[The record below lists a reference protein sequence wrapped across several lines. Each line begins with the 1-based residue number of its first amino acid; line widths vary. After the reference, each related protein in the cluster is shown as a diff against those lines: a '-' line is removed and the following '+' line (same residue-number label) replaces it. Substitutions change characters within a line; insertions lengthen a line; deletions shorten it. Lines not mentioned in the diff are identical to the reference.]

1 MLSTL
6 VVFQAYA
13 RVAPPETGPWH
24 PVDPSCG
31 WLEGSICASVS
42 KQLKEHPHSL
52 SEKSRKIKNKC
63 NKMRIIKLLHSYET

>member
-31 WLEGSICASVS
+31 WLEGSICEAVS
-42 KQLKEHPHSL
+42 EQQKAHPHSL
-52 SEKSRKIKNKC
+52 SEKSRKIEN
-63 NKMRIIKLLHSYET
+63 